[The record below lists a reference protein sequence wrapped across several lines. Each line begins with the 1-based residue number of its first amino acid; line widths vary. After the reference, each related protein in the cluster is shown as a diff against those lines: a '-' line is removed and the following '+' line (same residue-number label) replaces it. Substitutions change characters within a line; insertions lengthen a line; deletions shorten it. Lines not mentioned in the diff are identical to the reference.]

1 MSRGVKKWTEEHI
14 VKLQRAGRGQ
24 GRLASY
30 IPWVWITDFYS
41 QGRTHEVWGRKTGR
55 THQLLSDGEH
65 QAFLLLQWAHD
76 VVDIREQYPL
86 DRDITREIAH
96 SLGLRHPTYP
106 GTHVPVV
113 MTLDFLVTKVVNG
126 SEALEAFSVKTSED
140 LENGATVEKL
150 EIERSACEALG
161 IPFRL
166 LVKEL
171 LPVQKARTLEW
182 IEDGALNELE
192 SEAWNGLYADHMT
205 RMLQDI
211 PMRSFKGALSEYC
224 TEYDRRNSL
233 TAGTGLR
240 VARMLMSQRALSID
254 LNTATPWQTAMS
266 CVHVSALP
274 GQLRL
279 ANGGGT

>member
-1 MSRGVKKWTEEHI
+1 MSRGVKKWSEDHI
-14 VKLQRAGRGQ
+14 LKLQRAGRGQ

-41 QGRTHEVWGRKTGR
+41 QGRTHEAWSRKTGR

-86 DRDITREIAH
+86 DRDITREIAK
-96 SLGLRHPTYP
+96 SLGIRHPAYP
-106 GTHVPVV
+106 GTHVPTV

-126 SEALEAFSVKTSED
+126 SEAFEAFSVKTSQD
-140 LENGATVEKL
+140 LEDVATVEKL
-150 EIERSACEALG
+150 EIERSSCEALG

-171 LPVQKARTLEW
+171 LPGHKARTLEW
-182 IEDGALNELE
+182 IEDGELKELE
-192 SEAWNGLYADHMT
+192 AEPWEDFYADHMT

-211 PMRSFKGALSEYC
+211 PMRRYDGPLSEYC
-224 TEYDRRNSL
+224 IDYDRRNSL
-233 TAGTGLR
+233 EAGTGLR
-240 VARMLMSQRALSID
+240 IARMLLSQRALSID
-254 LNTATPWQTAMS
+254 LNNPTPWQTPMS
-266 CVHVSALP
+266 CVQVSALP
-274 GQLRL
+274 SRLRL
-279 ANGGGT
+279 ANVGGN